1 MVAQQL
7 DEQIAQH
14 SQICNHLKEEVG
26 RVLVGQDHML
36 SRLLI
41 GLLTGGHILL
51 EGVPGLAKTLTVRS
65 LATAI
70 DTGFLPHPVHARHA
84 AVRRDRHGGLQ
95 SARSRPT
102 TCGRARSS
110 RT

>member
-1 MVAQQL
+1 MAGQQL

-14 SQICNHLKEEVG
+14 AQICNHLKEEVG

-51 EGVPGLAKTLTVRS
+51 EGFPGW
-65 LATAI
+65 
-70 DTGFLPHPVHARHA
+70 P
-84 AVRRDRHGGLQ
+84 RR
-95 SARSRPT
+95 
-102 TCGRARSS
+102 
-110 RT
+110 